1 MLEGDFLSLY
11 EQVKRINEAEYT
23 INRLIFKHYKQYLNS
38 GITTQQAVVL
48 DIVYL
53 AKRITVGEIAIEMNI
68 SSSAVSQLI
77 AKLEKN
83 QYIKRE
89 INPQNRREIFITLDE
104 KGMEY
109 FSKQDYVE
117 QQIADK
123 IYSKLSSKE
132 VDELERIVEKLREIA
147 MKEL

>member
-1 MLEGDFLSLY
+1 MSLY
-11 EQVKRINEAEYT
+11 EQVKSINEAEYT
-23 INRLIFKHYKQYLNS
+23 INRLIYKHYKHYLNS

-53 AKRITVGEIAIEMNI
+53 AKRITVGEIAIEMNV

-83 QYIKRE
+83 KYIRRE
-89 INPQNRREIFITLDE
+89 INLQNRREVFITLDE
-104 KGMEY
+104 NGLEY

-123 IYSKLSSKE
+123 IYSKLSSNE
-132 VDELERIVEKLREIA
+132 LDELERIVGKLREIA

>member
-1 MLEGDFLSLY
+1 MSLY
-11 EQVKRINEAEYT
+11 EQVKRINEAEYM
-23 INRLIFKHYKQYLNS
+23 INRLIYKHYKQYLNS

-77 AKLEKN
+77 AKLEKSK
-83 QYIKRE
+83 YIKRE
-89 INPQNRREIFITLDE
+89 INLQNRREVFITLAE
-104 KGMEY
+104 NGLEY

-123 IYSKLSSKE
+123 IYSKISSKE
-132 VDELERIVEKLREIA
+132 LDELERIVGKLRGIA

>member
-1 MLEGDFLSLY
+1 LSLY
-11 EQVKRINEAEYT
+11 EQVKRINEAEYM
-23 INRLIFKHYKQYLNS
+23 INRLIYKHYKQYLNS

-77 AKLEKN
+77 TKLEKN
-83 QYIKRE
+83 KYIKRE
-89 INPQNRREIFITLDE
+89 INLQNRREVLITLAE
-104 KGMEY
+104 NGLEY
-109 FSKQDYVE
+109 FSKQNYVE
-117 QQIADK
+117 QQVADK

-132 VDELERIVEKLREIA
+132 LDELERIVGKLREIA

>member
-1 MLEGDFLSLY
+1 MSLY

-23 INRLIFKHYKQYLNS
+23 INRLIFKHYKQYLDS

-53 AKRITVGEIAIEMNI
+53 AKRITVGEIAVEMDI

-89 INPQNRREIFITLDE
+89 INLQNRREVFITLDH
-104 KGMEY
+104 KGVEY
-109 FSKQDYVE
+109 FAQQDYVE
-117 QQIADK
+117 QLIADK
-123 IYSKLSSKE
+123 IYSKLSSQE
-132 VDELERIVEKLREIA
+132 LDELERIVEKLKKVA
-147 MKEL
+147 LKEL

>member
-1 MLEGDFLSLY
+1 MSLY

-23 INRLIFKHYKQYLNS
+23 INRLIYKHYKQFLNS

-77 AKLEKN
+77 AKLEKI
-83 QYIKRE
+83 QFIKRE
-89 INPQNRREIFITLDE
+89 INLQNRREVFISLDE
-104 KGMEY
+104 NGLEY
-109 FSKQDYVE
+109 FSKQVYVE
-117 QQIADK
+117 QQIADR
-123 IYSKLSSKE
+123 IYSKLSSNE
-132 VDELERIVEKLREIA
+132 VDELERIVEKLKEFA

>member
-1 MLEGDFLSLY
+1 MSLY

-23 INRLIFKHYKQYLNS
+23 INRLIYKHYKQYLNS

-48 DIVYL
+48 EIVYL

-83 QYIKRE
+83 KYIKRE
-89 INPQNRREIFITLDE
+89 INLQNRREIYITLDE
-104 KGMEY
+104 NGLEY
-109 FSKQDYVE
+109 FSKQVYVE

-123 IYSKLSSKE
+123 IYSKLSSE
-132 VDELERIVEKLREIA
+132 ELDEFERIVDKLRGIV

>member
-1 MLEGDFLSLY
+1 MSLY
-11 EQVKRINEAEYT
+11 EQVKRINEAEYM
-23 INRLIFKHYKQYLNS
+23 INRLIYKHYKQYLNS

-53 AKRITVGEIAIEMNI
+53 AKRITVGEIAIEMNV

-83 QYIKRE
+83 KYIKRE
-89 INPQNRREIFITLDE
+89 INLQNRREVFITLAE
-104 KGMEY
+104 NGLEY

-132 VDELERIVEKLREIA
+132 LDELERIVGKLRGIA

>member
-1 MLEGDFLSLY
+1 MSLY
-11 EQVKRINEAEYT
+11 EQVKRINEAEYM
-23 INRLIFKHYKQYLNS
+23 INRLIYKHYKQYLNS

-83 QYIKRE
+83 KYIKRE
-89 INPQNRREIFITLDE
+89 INLQNRREVFITLAE
-104 KGMEY
+104 NGLEY

-132 VDELERIVEKLREIA
+132 LDELERIVGKLRRIA

>member
-1 MLEGDFLSLY
+1 MSLY
-11 EQVKRINEAEYT
+11 EQVKRINEAEYM
-23 INRLIFKHYKQYLNS
+23 INRLIYKHYKQYLNS
-38 GITTQQAVVL
+38 GISTQQAVLL

-83 QYIKRE
+83 KYIKRE
-89 INPQNRREIFITLDE
+89 INLQNRREVFITLAE
-104 KGMEY
+104 NGLEY

-123 IYSKLSSKE
+123 IYSKISSNE
-132 VDELERIVEKLREIA
+132 LNELERIVEKLREIA

>member
-1 MLEGDFLSLY
+1 MSLY
-11 EQVKRINEAEYT
+11 EQVKRINEAEYM
-23 INRLIFKHYKQYLNS
+23 INRLIYKHYKQYLNS

-83 QYIKRE
+83 KYIKRE
-89 INPQNRREIFITLDE
+89 INLQNRREVFITLAE
-104 KGMEY
+104 NGLEY

-123 IYSKLSSKE
+123 IYSKLSSNE
-132 VDELERIVEKLREIA
+132 LNELERIVEKLREIA

>member
-1 MLEGDFLSLY
+1 MSLY
-11 EQVKRINEAEYT
+11 EQVKRINEATYT
-23 INRLIFKHYKQYLNS
+23 IDRLIFKHYKQYLNI

-48 DIVYL
+48 DIVYM
-53 AKRITVGEIAIEMNI
+53 AKRSTVGEIAMEMNI

-89 INPQNRREIFITLDE
+89 INLQNRREIFITLDE

-109 FSKQDYVE
+109 FSKQDYVK
-117 QQIADK
+117 QQISDK
-123 IYSKLSSKE
+123 IYSKLTSKD
-132 VDELERIVEKLREIA
+132 VDQLECIVEKLKEIA

>member
-1 MLEGDFLSLY
+1 MSLY
-11 EQVKRINEAEYT
+11 EQVKRINEAEYM
-23 INRLIFKHYKQYLNS
+23 INRLIYKHYKQYLNS

-83 QYIKRE
+83 KYIKRE
-89 INPQNRREIFITLDE
+89 INLQNRREVFITLAE
-104 KGMEY
+104 NGLEY

-132 VDELERIVEKLREIA
+132 LDELEHIVGKLRGIA

>member
-1 MLEGDFLSLY
+1 MSLY
-11 EQVKRINEAEYT
+11 EQVKRINEAEYM
-23 INRLIFKHYKQYLNS
+23 INRLIYKHYKQYLNS

-83 QYIKRE
+83 KYIKRE
-89 INPQNRREIFITLDE
+89 INLQNRREVFITLAE
-104 KGMEY
+104 NGLEY

-117 QQIADK
+117 QQVADK
-123 IYSKLSSKE
+123 IYSKLSSNE
-132 VDELERIVEKLREIA
+132 LNELERIVEKLREIA

>member
-1 MLEGDFLSLY
+1 MSLY

-38 GITTQQAVVL
+38 SITAQQAVVL

-53 AKRITVGEIAIEMNI
+53 AKRITVGEIAIEMSI

-89 INPQNRREIFITLDE
+89 INLQNRREVFIALDE
-104 KGMEY
+104 NGLEY

-123 IYSKLSSKE
+123 IYSKLSSNE
-132 VDELERIVEKLREIA
+132 IDELERIVEKLREIA

>member
-1 MLEGDFLSLY
+1 LSLY
-11 EQVKRINEAEYT
+11 EQVKRINEAEYM
-23 INRLIFKHYKQYLNS
+23 INRLIYKHYKQYLNS

-83 QYIKRE
+83 KYIKRE
-89 INPQNRREIFITLDE
+89 INLQNRREVFITLAE
-104 KGMEY
+104 NGLEY

-117 QQIADK
+117 QQVADK
-123 IYSKLSSKE
+123 IYSKLSSNE
-132 VDELERIVEKLREIA
+132 LNELERIVEKLREIA

>member
-1 MLEGDFLSLY
+1 MSLY

-23 INRLIFKHYKQYLNS
+23 INRLIFKHYKQFLNS
-38 GITTQQAVVL
+38 SITTQQAVVL

-53 AKRITVGEIAIEMNI
+53 AKRITVGEIAMEMNI

-77 AKLEKN
+77 SKLEKN

-89 INPQNRREIFITLDE
+89 INLQNRREVFITLDE
-104 KGMEY
+104 RGVEY

-123 IYSKLSSKE
+123 IYSKLASKE
-132 VDELERIVEKLREIA
+132 IDELERIVDKLKEIA

>member
-1 MLEGDFLSLY
+1 MIY
-11 EQVKRINEAEYT
+11 
-23 INRLIFKHYKQYLNS
+23 KHYKHYLNN

-53 AKRITVGEIAIEMNI
+53 AKRITVGEIAIEMDI

-77 AKLEKN
+77 AKLEKKK
-83 QYIKRE
+83 YIKRE
-89 INPQNRREIFITLDE
+89 INLENRREVFITLDE
-104 KGMEY
+104 NGLKY

-117 QQIADK
+117 KQIADK
-123 IYSKLSSKE
+123 IYSNLSSN
-132 VDELERIVEKLREIA
+132 ELDALEHIVEKLKEIA

>member
-1 MLEGDFLSLY
+1 MSLY

-23 INRLIFKHYKQYLNS
+23 INRLIYKHYKQYLNS

-48 DIVYL
+48 EIVYL

-83 QYIKRE
+83 KYIKRE
-89 INPQNRREIFITLDE
+89 INLQNRREIYITLDE
-104 KGMEY
+104 NGLEY
-109 FSKQDYVE
+109 FSKQVYVE

-123 IYSKLSSKE
+123 IHSKLSSE
-132 VDELERIVEKLREIA
+132 ELDEFERIVDKLRGIV

>member
-1 MLEGDFLSLY
+1 MSLY

-23 INRLIFKHYKQYLNS
+23 INRLIFKHYRQYLNS

-53 AKRITVGEIAIEMNI
+53 ARRITVGEIAAEMDI

-83 QYIKRE
+83 QYIKRD
-89 INPQNRREIFITLDE
+89 INLQNRREVFITLDH
-104 KGMEY
+104 KGVEY
-109 FSKQDYVE
+109 FAQQDHVE
-117 QQIADK
+117 QLIADK
-123 IYSKLSSKE
+123 IYSKLSPQE
-132 VDELERIVEKLREIA
+132 MDELERIVGKLKNIA
-147 MKEL
+147 LKEL

>member
-1 MLEGDFLSLY
+1 MSLY
-11 EQVKRINEAEYT
+11 KQVKRINEAEYT
-23 INRLIFKHYKQYLNS
+23 INRLIYKQYKQYLNS

-53 AKRITVGEIAIEMNI
+53 AKRITVGEVAMEMNI

-83 QYIKRE
+83 KFIKRE
-89 INPQNRREIFITLDE
+89 INLQNRREVFITLDE
-104 KGMEY
+104 NGLEY

-117 QQIADK
+117 RQIADK
-123 IYSKLSSKE
+123 IYSKLSSNE
-132 VDELERIVEKLREIA
+132 LDELERIVEKLKSIA